1 MRFTALRCNRHHKK
15 PIGHRR
21 RPSSIYL
28 QPTDRPSAI
37 NMEGKQSC
45 CLIPIH
51 TFVTDLILSS
61 HSICQPGTRTH
72 SSCPYDCVE
81 RGKMYFLRQCQLD
94 PPICQNEIPKSLAP
108 LLFCANHLFC
118 EAHMMLRLSQLL
130 IKAIYLKEVTETIA
144 TIDRNIFKDVR
155 TEGGAEIEQQNAQ
168 LKHVRVTNCIE
179 ILFNSKYV
187 FQFKQLCF
195 VVFNVQYPLFLNG
208 NPRNTTN

>member
-1 MRFTALRCNRHHKK
+1 
-15 PIGHRR
+15 
-21 RPSSIYL
+21 
-28 QPTDRPSAI
+28 
-37 NMEGKQSC
+37 
-45 CLIPIH
+45 
-51 TFVTDLILSS
+51 
-61 HSICQPGTRTH
+61 
-72 SSCPYDCVE
+72 
-81 RGKMYFLRQCQLD
+81 
-94 PPICQNEIPKSLAP
+94 
-108 LLFCANHLFC
+108 
-118 EAHMMLRLSQLL
+118 MLRLSQLL

-187 FQFKQLCF
+187 FQFKQLWF